1 MYYGQDSLYMK
12 GDIMKKTETEV
23 EPVTSAVPENT
34 DNTDNTDNTVNAD
47 NAAKEPADPYMQ
59 RILEAARQLF
69 TESGLEAVS
78 MYGIA
83 KRAGIGQGSLYR
95 RFTDKGEICSA
106 LLLDS
111 TEQFLSGME
120 QQLAA
125 SAGETAAL
133 AHLQSSIEQVV
144 GFIEQYAELLNMI
157 KSEFTGKKQL
167 TQFEHPFFLRLG
179 RIMSELLHRAS
190 ANGEIIGID
199 PRFAATALISVLSP
213 DLYLYEQK
221 RNGSSKE
228 EISRGIVALFITG
241 LSKR

>member
-1 MYYGQDSLYMK
+1 MK
-12 GDIMKKTETEV
+12 HP
-23 EPVTSAVPENT
+23 EPESPPTSPAAPVHKNGL
-34 DNTDNTDNTVNAD
+34 
-47 NAAKEPADPYMQ
+47 AKEPADPYVQ

-111 TEQFLSGME
+111 TEQFLAGME
-120 QQLAA
+120 RQLAA
-125 SAGETAAL
+125 SAGEPAAL

-144 GFIEQYAELLNMI
+144 DFIEQYAELLNMI

-167 TQFEHPFFLRLG
+167 TQFEHPFFQRLG
-179 RIMSELLHRAS
+179 VILTELLRRAS
-190 ANGEIIGID
+190 LNGEIIDID
-199 PRFAATALISVLSP
+199 PRFAATALLSVLSP

-221 RNGSSKE
+221 RHGSSKP
-228 EISRGIVALFITG
+228 EISRGIVSLFVTG
-241 LSKR
+241 LTKR

>member
-1 MYYGQDSLYMK
+1 MK
-12 GDIMKKTETEV
+12 NP
-23 EPVTSAVPENT
+23 EPGGSPVLPATPIPQN
-34 DNTDNTDNTVNAD
+34 
-47 NAAKEPADPYMQ
+47 NAAKEADPYIQ
-59 RILEAARQLF
+59 RILLAARQLF

-111 TEQFLSGME
+111 TEQFLAGME

-125 SAGETAAL
+125 SAGESGAL

-144 GFIEQYAELLNMI
+144 EFIEQYAELLNMI

-167 TQFEHPFFLRLG
+167 TQFEHPFFQRLG
-179 RIMSELLHRAS
+179 VIMTELLQRAS
-190 ANGEIIGID
+190 VNGEIIDID
-199 PRFAATALISVLSP
+199 PHFAATALISVLSP

-221 RNGSSKE
+221 RHASSKQ
-228 EISRGIVALFITG
+228 EIASGIVTLFVTG
-241 LSKR
+241 LTKR